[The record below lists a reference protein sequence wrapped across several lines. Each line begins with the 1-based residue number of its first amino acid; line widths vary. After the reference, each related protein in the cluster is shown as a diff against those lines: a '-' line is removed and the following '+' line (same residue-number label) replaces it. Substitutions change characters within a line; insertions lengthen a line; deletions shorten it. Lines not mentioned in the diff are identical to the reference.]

1 MSAQLTIKT
10 NKLDNR
16 SWYQK
21 VIVTISNSGPQP
33 IDINHATLSFSASGH
48 PDPWGVFDGTLTGD
62 LPLTLNN
69 TPQGV
74 NEYNELVIN
83 NTTPLLLQP
92 NASGTLS
99 FSLAASS
106 VPLLFDRP
114 LLSLA
119 AGSTVEP
126 QQPPA
131 EEPPPFI
138 PDDTEEKEEQEEEEE
153 EEEGAEEEKED
164 ETVQPPPSPAEP
176 EAPVTGSGM
185 TISHS
190 AVNSNS
196 WYQRLTFTL
205 TNGYSQPVDIN
216 KLTISFTASA
226 HPDSYSP
233 FSGSLA
239 GNRPPAITSDGAWPV
254 EKNSIVINHNKELWL
269 AAGASGTL
277 ECALSATQ
285 TPVQLSDLHATL
297 ANDPGSQGRLEVI
310 FPPLTA
316 TAGLAPRF
324 TLTRPDGSQ
333 KSYTGEW
340 GETLILTGLSRGDYL
355 LDVDTLENATLNLT
369 PKWEKTII
377 TLHTSNAKQ
386 TCEID
391 YLAAIYYADVDLQL
405 APSPALEGGSI
416 EVELWLQ
423 GTFVR
428 RIALTFGATVNVS
441 KLVAGEQYD
450 LNLIPTTINNV
461 QLGSPAFG
469 DSFIVGQHP
478 RAVQTVQYQAQAVNT
493 TNFVTVQATVLGL
506 PAGTP
511 GQRYQFT
518 TLNGTTQYT
527 VMLASDAGRQPLPM
541 KFASGQYRVQ
551 AIKVSRD
558 GAVYH
563 SVFPGTLTLTQTNNI
578 ITLPF
583 EKGVNLQVRGWPGY
597 LAHGGVTVNAPSS
610 VSNYA
615 SVPVDALF
623 KYDGFDG
630 GGDAIPAA
638 EVDQNGDGFLDLK
651 GLPIHK
657 TVDVA
662 RKIEKESGRPVMPV
676 MVVYTANASGG
687 SALPD
692 LQEPQKLRNH
702 FGNFIT
708 QCVAAQ
714 SYKDPDHPVPATFV
728 MNPDFLGAMQQEP
741 YGYTAVRAKNSMQV
755 NQQLAAAVHALAG
768 GLHYS
773 VPALPLFSDDLYG
786 YLQAVNFVKHHF
798 APDVPFG
805 WQTNVWATGTADWLL
820 RDNADPSA
828 QAQQIVAFIDELGV
842 YQGEYAPDFIVF
854 DKFERDCFS
863 PDALAHY
870 GWNATCWFNYLNM
883 VKGTASGLNK
893 PAMIWQIPGGHM
905 PVRDEGTTLIGADHF
920 ASGGTF
926 LMGDARIGT
935 NISTITPQLTTLALN
950 RTVYGAATVGEFLLK
965 DNGYD
970 WGQRQAKNLPDY
982 NVFAV
987 LWGGGSTVSITT
999 IYSNGDDGGW
1009 LADKIRDYAAAPR
1022 YFA

>member
-1 MSAQLTIKT
+1 MSAQLTLKT

-21 VIVTISNSGPQP
+21 VIVTITNSGSHPV
-33 IDINHATLSFSASGH
+33 DINRATLSFSASGH
-48 PDPWGVFDGTLTGD
+48 PDPWGVFDGTLTGN

-83 NTTPLLLQP
+83 NTSPLLLQP
-92 NASGTLS
+92 NASGTIS

-106 VPLLFDRP
+106 VPLLFDR
-114 LLSLA
+114 LGLSLA
-119 AGSTVEP
+119 AEP
-126 QQPPA
+126 ADKPA
-131 EEPPPFI
+131 PPPEEDAPPLI
-138 PDDTEEKEEQEEEEE
+138 PDETEEEQD
-153 EEEGAEEEKED
+153 KN
-164 ETVQPPPSPAEP
+164 VQPEPTPAEP
-176 EAPVTGSGM
+176 VLPVTGSGI

-216 KLTISFTASA
+216 KLAIAFTASA
-226 HPDSYSP
+226 HPDIYSP

-239 GNRPPAITSDGAWPV
+239 GNRPPTITSDGAWPV
-254 EKNSIVINHNKELWL
+254 EKNGIVINHNKELWL
-269 AAGASGTL
+269 AAGASDTL
-277 ECALSATQ
+277 ECALSTTQ
-285 TPVQLSDLHATL
+285 TPVQLSDLSARL
-297 ANDPGSQGRLEVI
+297 ANDPGHQGRLEVI

-316 TAGLAPRF
+316 TAGLVPRF

-333 KSYTGEW
+333 QRYTGAW
-340 GETLILTGLSRGDYL
+340 GDTLTLTGLARGEYL
-355 LDVDTLENATLNLT
+355 LDVETLENATLNLT
-369 PKWEKTII
+369 PKWEKTVI
-377 TLHTSNAKQ
+377 TLHTSNAQQ

-405 APSPALEGGSI
+405 APSPALEGGSV
-416 EVELWLQ
+416 EVGLWRQ

-428 RIALTFGATVNVS
+428 RIALTFGATANVS

-450 LNLIPTTINNV
+450 ITLIPTTINNV
-461 QLGSPAFG
+461 QLGTPAFG
-469 DSFIVGQHP
+469 DSFIAGQHQ

-493 TNFVTVQATVLGL
+493 ANFVAVQATILGL

-518 TLNGTTQYT
+518 SLNGDTQYS

-551 AIKVSRD
+551 AIRLSRD

-563 SVFPGTLTLTQTNNI
+563 SMFPGTLTLTQTNNI
-578 ITLPF
+578 INLPF

-610 VSNYA
+610 VTNY
-615 SVPVDALF
+615 SGVPVDALF

-630 GGDAIPAA
+630 GGDPIPAA

-651 GLPIHK
+651 ALPIHK
-657 TVDVA
+657 TMDVV

-692 LQEPQKLRNH
+692 LQDTQKLRNH

-708 QCVAAQ
+708 QCIAAQ
-714 SYKDPDHPVPATFV
+714 SWKDADHPVPATFI

-741 YGYTAVRAKNSMQV
+741 YGYTAVRQKNSMQV
-755 NQQLAAAVHALAG
+755 NQQLAEAVKAQAG
-768 GLHYS
+768 VLHYS
-773 VPALPLFSDDLYG
+773 APTLPMFSNDLYG

-842 YQGEYAPDFIVF
+842 YKGEYAPDFIVF

-905 PVRDEGTTLIGADHF
+905 PTHDEGTTLIGADHF

-935 NISTITPQLTTLALN
+935 NISTITPALTALALN
-950 RTVYGAATVGEFLLK
+950 HAVYGAATVGEFLLK

-970 WGQRQAKNLPDY
+970 WGQMQAKNLPDY

-1009 LADKIRDYAAAPR
+1009 LADQMREYAIAPR

>member
-21 VIVTISNSGPQP
+21 VIVTITNSGPQP
-33 IDINHATLSFSASGH
+33 VDINHATLSFSASGH

-119 AGSTVEP
+119 AGSAVEP

-138 PDDTEEKEEQEEEEE
+138 PDDSEEKEEQEEED
-153 EEEGAEEEKED
+153 AEEEKED
-164 ETVQPPPSPAEP
+164 ETVQPQPSPAEP

-405 APSPALEGGSI
+405 APSPALEGGSV
-416 EVELWLQ
+416 EVELWQQ

-428 RIALTFGATVNVS
+428 RIALTFGETVNVS

-469 DSFIVGQHP
+469 DRFIVGQHP

-714 SYKDPDHPVPATFV
+714 SYKDADHPVPATFV

-1009 LADKIRDYAAAPR
+1009 LAEKIRDYAAAPR